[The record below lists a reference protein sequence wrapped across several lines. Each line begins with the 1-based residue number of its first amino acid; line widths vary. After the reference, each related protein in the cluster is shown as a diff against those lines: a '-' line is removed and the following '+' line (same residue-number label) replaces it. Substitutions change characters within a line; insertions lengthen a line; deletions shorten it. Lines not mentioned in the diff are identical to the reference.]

1 MSTEDSGCFP
11 YFFQYCI
18 RQETNFSHLIKL
30 LLKEFDKMTAPTP
43 VFCNQLLVLMNF
55 YQHAKNQTFSSF
67 YSRDIVDLKILQT
80 DWQEHFN

>member
-1 MSTEDSGCFP
+1 
-11 YFFQYCI
+11 
-18 RQETNFSHLIKL
+18 
-30 LLKEFDKMTAPTP
+30 MTAPTP

-67 YSRDIVDLKILQT
+67 YSRDIIDLKILQT